1 MQNSKLRLIVYSKT
15 QYIETDPVTGEQTV
29 VRYESTADLK
39 GLAKI
44 FEEIEQEGLWA
55 GFNLYAAA
63 KRANRLMAEGVKNLY
78 SGRDQSLT

>member
-1 MQNSKLRLIVYSKT
+1 DRLQQDT

-39 GLAKI
+39 GLAEI
-44 FEEIEQEGLWA
+44 FNEIEQEGLWA

-63 KRANRLMAEGVKNLY
+63 KRANRLMAEGREKTFT
-78 SGRDQSLT
+78 QEEI